1 MEAVG
6 IPLLQSLA
14 DFDRTISSLTSVP
27 GNVGDIVKE
36 KTENILSKNPG
47 YYELEEIRDILEG
60 KTPNK
65 PTKLSIEHLTVF
77 FTSPSYC
84 LRRRTKF
91 FTLRDN
97 RRRFTTENI
106 RHWLVVNCNSSNGA
120 FSNEASTSKSRD

>member
-14 DFDRTISSLTSVP
+14 DFNRTISSLTSVP

-65 PTKLSIEHLTVF
+65 PTKLSIKQLIVFLQAPLTFRDVERSF
-77 FTSPSYC
+77 C
-84 LRRRTKF
+84 ATKQ
-91 FTLRDN
+91 
-97 RRRFTTENI
+97 
-106 RHWLVVNCNSSNGA
+106 C
-120 FSNEASTSKSRD
+120 